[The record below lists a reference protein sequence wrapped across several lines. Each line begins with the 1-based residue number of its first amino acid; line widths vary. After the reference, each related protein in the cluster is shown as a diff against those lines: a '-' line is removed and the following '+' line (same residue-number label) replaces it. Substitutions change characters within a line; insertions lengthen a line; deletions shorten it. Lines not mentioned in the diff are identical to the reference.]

1 METSPVLDSVK
12 IARRQ
17 SEIRQSLAELAAK
30 PTPTEDETRAME
42 AQDAEYR
49 TNETRYRAALIAEDT
64 ERRDAGAEL
73 ETRGGREW
81 SDLCAGYEL
90 RQAALHLDEGR
101 ALTGR
106 TAEVVSELRKR
117 GGYRG
122 CPVPLEALEP
132 RAGETIAG
140 GVMNPVETRPV
151 IDRIF
156 ADSVAMRM
164 GASFI
169 NVGVGETEVPIT
181 TSAITASWAATE
193 TGDVGGPTAYETVDR
208 PMKPHHTLGVQ
219 VTLTR
224 RALMQAGPALETA
237 IRRDL
242 AGTIRQE
249 ADKAAFIGTGAD
261 GQPRGLLNIVGVPAT
276 AVNAVPTYNVFLDAI
291 TTFMIA
297 NAITSPSDIRLL
309 MRPETFNVMENTIN
323 EVMQMTEYYRTAFL
337 FAGREP
343 QGTFLPNFTV
353 TSNSLPAP
361 AGDPLAVP
369 LAMTTSTGGV
379 PPFFIGL
386 WGAVDMIRDNFTDA
400 KSGGV
405 RLTALTT
412 MDVSLSRTAQTRIL
426 TGLRLA

>member
-1 METSPVLDSVK
+1 MLESVK

-30 PTPTEDETRAME
+30 PKPTEDETRAME
-42 AQDAEYR
+42 TMDAEYR
-49 TNETRYRAALIAEDT
+49 TNETRYRAALIAEDA

-81 SDLCAGYEL
+81 ASLCAGFEL

-106 TAEVVSELRKR
+106 TLEVVTELRSR

-122 CPVPLEALEP
+122 VPVPLEALET

-140 GVMNPVETRPV
+140 GLMNPVDTRPV

-156 ADSVAMRM
+156 ADSVATRM

-169 NVGVGETEVPIT
+169 NVGVGETEVPVT
-181 TSAITASWAATE
+181 TSAITATWAATE

-219 VTLTR
+219 VAITR
-224 RALMQAGPALETA
+224 RSLMQAGPALEAA

-276 AVNAVPTYNVFLDAI
+276 AVNAVPTYPTFLDAV
-291 TTFMIA
+291 TAFMVA

-309 MRPETFNVMENTIN
+309 MRPETFKIMEATIN
-323 EVMQMTEYYRTAFL
+323 DVMQMTEYHRMAFL

-343 QGTFLPNFTV
+343 SGTFLSNFTV

-369 LAMTTSTGGV
+369 MALTTSTGGV

-386 WGAVDMIRDNFTDA
+386 WGAVDMIRDPYSDA

-412 MDVSLSRTAQTRIL
+412 MDVSVSRTAQTRIL
-426 TGLRLA
+426 TGLRIA

>member
-1 METSPVLDSVK
+1 MLESVK
-12 IARRQ
+12 IAKRQ
-17 SEIRQSLAELAAK
+17 SQIRQSLAELAGAE
-30 PTPTEDETRAME
+30 TLNDEQRSKIDDLDRQY
-42 AQDAEYR
+42 QD
-49 TNETRYRAALIAEDT
+49 NERKFRAALISEDT

-81 SDLCAGYEL
+81 ADLCAGFEL

-101 ALTGR
+101 AMTGR
-106 TAEVVSELRKR
+106 TLEVVTELRQR

-122 CPVPLEALEP
+122 VPVPLEALET
-132 RAGETIAG
+132 RAGETVAG
-140 GVMNPVETRPV
+140 GVMNPLNTRPV

-156 ADSVAMRM
+156 ADSVATRM

-169 NVGVGETEVPIT
+169 NVGVGETEVPVT
-181 TSAITASWAATE
+181 TSAISASWAATE

-219 VTLTR
+219 VSLTR
-224 RALMQAGPALETA
+224 RALMQAGPALEAA

-249 ADKAAFIGTGAD
+249 ADKAAFIGTGSG
-261 GQPRGLLNIVGVPAT
+261 GQPTGLLNIAGVPTT
-276 AVNAVPTYNVFLDAI
+276 AVGAVPTYDVFLDAI
-291 TTFMIA
+291 TAFMVA

-309 MRPETFNVMENTIN
+309 MRPETFKIMEGTIN

-343 QGTFLPNFTV
+343 TGTFPPNFTV

-369 LAMTTSTGGV
+369 LAMTTATGGV
-379 PPFFIGL
+379 PPFFVGL
-386 WGAVDMIRDNFTDA
+386 WGAVDMIRDPYSDA

-426 TGLRLA
+426 TGLRTVAAG